1 VTFEANL
8 DGVYRQHSYF
18 VWRVLRGMG
27 VSDSMVEDAVQ
38 DVFMVVQRRLDA
50 FDHQASIKT
59 WLFEI
64 AYRVACNYRRKAKR
78 TLQHQ
83 PLDYQMRDR
92 SPNPSD
98 SVEIRQAL
106 RLLEELLDGLDDDK
120 RAVLILAEIEQMT
133 VPEIAKVTGSN
144 LNTVYSKLRRARLQ
158 INQALAKQYKRM
170 P

>member
-1 VTFEANL
+1 VTFKVNL
-8 DGVYRQHSYF
+8 DVVYKQHARF

-50 FDHQASIKT
+50 FDHQYSIKT

-78 TLQHQ
+78 TRQQQ
-83 PLDYQMRDR
+83 PLNDQMRDR
-92 SPNPSD
+92 SPSPSE
-98 SVEIRQAL
+98 SVEIHQAL
-106 RLLEELLDGLDDDK
+106 CMLEELLDELDDDK

-144 LNTVYSKLRRARLQ
+144 LNTVYSKLRRARMH
-158 INQALAKQYKRM
+158 INQALAKRHKRM